1 MLASRLFAALVIL
14 TSSPLIYSQ
23 PAVPQELQNI
33 AHLSANGW
41 VEVPQ
46 DILAISLT
54 TSRDGL
60 EAATVQTQLKQAL
73 DVALAQARQSTE
85 PGLMDV
91 RTGNFSLYPRFGKDG
106 KTNGWQGSMELVLE
120 GRDFLRI
127 TSTAGKIQ
135 TLTVGQVSFSLS
147 REGRAK
153 VETEA
158 QAMAIDRFKVKA
170 LEVSKGFGFSGF
182 SLREI
187 TVDSNDQGRTPQP
200 RMLSMQAKS
209 MVSESP
215 IPVEAGKNAVSVTV
229 SGTIKMQR

>member
-1 MLASRLFAALVIL
+1 MLASRLPIAFVIL
-14 TSSPLIYSQ
+14 TSSSFVFSQ

-46 DILAISLT
+46 DILTISLT

-60 EAATVQTQLKQAL
+60 DAATVQTQLKQAM
-73 DVALAQARQSTE
+73 DGALAQARQSAE
-85 PGLMDV
+85 PGLLDV

-106 KTNGWQGSMELVLE
+106 KTNGWQGSTELVLE

-135 TLTVGQVSFSLS
+135 SLIVGQVSFSLS

-153 VETEA
+153 VEAEA
-158 QAMAIDRFKVKA
+158 QTMAIDRFKVKA
-170 LEVSKGFGFSGF
+170 LEVSKGFGFSSF
-182 SLREI
+182 SLRDI
-187 TVDSNDQGRTPQP
+187 TVDSSDQGRTPQP
-200 RMLSMQAKS
+200 RMLSMQTRT

>member
-1 MLASRLFAALVIL
+1 MFVIRLLTAFVIL
-14 TSSPLIYSQ
+14 TSSSLVFSQ

-46 DILAISLT
+46 DILTISMT

-60 EAATVQTQLKQAL
+60 DAATVQAQLKQAL
-73 DVALAQARQSTE
+73 DGALAQARRSTE

-106 KTNGWQGSMELVLE
+106 KTNGWQGSTELVLE

-135 TLTVGQVSFSLS
+135 TLTVGQLSFSLS

-153 VETEA
+153 VEAEA
-158 QAMAIDRFKVKA
+158 QAMAIDRFKIKA
-170 LEVSKGFGFSGF
+170 LEISKGFGFSDF
-182 SLREI
+182 SLRDI
-187 TVDSNDQGRTPQP
+187 TVDSNDQGRSSQP
-200 RMLSMQAKS
+200 RMLSMQAKA

-215 IPVEAGKNAVSVTV
+215 IPVEAGKNSVSVTV